1 MDCKSESLCLFDDK
15 DVQLDITGNVVTD
28 YYPLTSLSAGGPIE
42 FTVPGTVDEY
52 IDLSD
57 IKLHLRVKI
66 TKKDGSALA
75 KTDKVCFVNQPISSL
90 FQDVFVSIGDKQIEG
105 GQHCYPYNGYLS
117 SLLQFHPSA
126 KKCQMQAWGWHED
139 EPGEFDADTNEG
151 ITARTAE
158 TAASKE
164 WELEGPLF
172 LDITRQSRY
181 LLPQTDL
188 RFKLLPAK
196 ADFVLHEYDTAK
208 PVGAVFKF
216 EKAVLY
222 VRRMRV
228 RDSVINGHNRGLQK
242 HNAIY
247 NINHV
252 DISSFTIS
260 AGSQNYIKDRL
271 FVSQTPKLLVVGCLE
286 HDAFNGN
293 VKKSPFNFQHFDIN
307 KIGLYRDGELV
318 PGQIFTPNFAQDH
331 ILRSYNNSMNV
342 FNYYNTD
349 DSNGITL
356 KHFKNGYTLWA
367 FDLTPN
373 ADCQAPYRNIAFN
386 SSIRL
391 ELNFD
396 KPLSKTINVLLFA
409 VFDSKLEITALRDVI
424 LSYTR

>member
-1 MDCKSESLCLFDDK
+1 MDCKSESLCIFDEK

-57 IKLHLRVKI
+57 IKLHVRVKI
-66 TKKDGSALA
+66 TKKDGTSLA
-75 KTDKVCFVNQPISSL
+75 AADEVCFVNQPISSL
-90 FQDVFVSIGDKQIEG
+90 FQDVFVSIGDKQVEG
-105 GQHCYPYNGYLS
+105 GQHCYPYKAYLS

-139 EPGEFDADTNEG
+139 DPGEFDSDSNEG
-151 ITARTAE
+151 IKARAKE
-158 TAASKE
+158 TATSKE

-172 LDITRQSRY
+172 LDITQQSRY
-181 LLPQTDL
+181 LLPQIDL

-196 ADFVLHEYDTAK
+196 AEFVLHEFGSKAVGTA
-208 PVGAVFKF
+208 VKF
-216 EKAVLY
+216 VKAVLY

-228 RDSVINGHNRGLQK
+228 RDSVIAGHNRGLQK
-242 HNAIY
+242 RNAVY

-252 DISSFTIS
+252 DMSSFTITS
-260 AGSQNYIKDRL
+260 GNRNYIKDRL
-271 FVSQTPKLLVVGCLE
+271 FPSQTPKLLVVGCLE

-293 VKKSPFNFQHFDIN
+293 IKKSPFNFQHFNIN

-318 PGQIFTPNFAQDH
+318 PGQIFTPDFTH
-331 ILRSYNNSMNV
+331 GHVLRSYNNSMNV

-349 DSNGITL
+349 DSNGLTL
-356 KHFKNGYTLWA
+356 DHFKKGYTLWA

-373 ADCQAPYRNIAFN
+373 ADCQAAYRNINFN
-386 SSIRL
+386 SSLRL
-391 ELNFD
+391 ELNFE

-409 VFDSKLEITALRDVI
+409 VFDSKLEVTALRDVI
-424 LSYTR
+424 LSYSR

>member
-1 MDCKSESLCLFDDK
+1 MDCKSESLCLFDEK

-42 FTVPGTVDEY
+42 FTVPGSIDEY

-57 IKLHLRVKI
+57 IKLHVRVKI
-66 TKKDGSALA
+66 TKKDGSSLA
-75 KTDKVCFVNQPISSL
+75 ATDEVCFVNQPISSL

-139 EPGEFDADTNEG
+139 DPGEFDKPDNEG
-151 ITARTAE
+151 IKARALE
-158 TAASKE
+158 TATSKE

-181 LLPQTDL
+181 LLPQIDL

-196 ADFVLHEYDTAK
+196 ADFVLHEYNPAK
-208 PVGAVFKF
+208 AVGTVFKF
-216 EKAVLY
+216 VKAVLF

-228 RDSVINGHNRGLQK
+228 RDSVIAGHNRGLQK
-242 HNAIY
+242 RNAIY

-252 DISSFTIS
+252 DISSFTITS
-260 AGSQNYIKDRL
+260 GNRNYIKDRL
-271 FVSQTPKLLVVGCLE
+271 FQSQTPKLLVVGCLE

-293 VKKSPFNFQHFDIN
+293 VQKSPFNFQHFNIN

-318 PGQIFTPNFAQDH
+318 PGQIFTPDFTNDH
-331 ILRSYNNSMNV
+331 VLRSYNNSMNV

-349 DSNGITL
+349 DSNGLTL
-356 KHFKNGYTLWA
+356 NHFKKGYTLWA

-373 ADCQAPYRNIAFN
+373 ADCQAAYRNINFN
-386 SSIRL
+386 SSLRL
-391 ELNFD
+391 ELNFE
-396 KPLSKTINVLLFA
+396 KPLTKTINVLLFA

-424 LSYTR
+424 LSYSR